1 MVEGTK
7 ALLHEKEKD
16 GRMETDACSHWGSN
30 QGMIMP
36 RLRIVGENGEVSD
49 LSCQKQN
56 NSSSFPA
63 FIEFKTPEQ

>member
-7 ALLHEKEKD
+7 ALLHEKEED
-16 GRMETDACSHWGSN
+16 GRMETDSN